1 MSFSSIRYLLKEGFR
16 NVWANRMM
24 SLASIGV
31 LVSCLILTG
40 AAYLFS
46 LNINTM
52 MSSLDSNN
60 QIKVILEDSVDDLEA
75 GTIGGQLKAISNIED
90 CQFITKQDA
99 FEELKQTISEED
111 LATFTDLDPNDFL
124 PFSYRITM
132 RDLSQY
138 QQTVSQVM
146 EIDGVASL
154 TDRAE
159 LSNKLTGL
167 RQFITS
173 AGFWIILLLLIV
185 SMFIISNTIRVTM
198 YSRRLEISIM
208 KSVGAT
214 DWFIRV
220 PFVVE
225 GLFIGLFSGLLTTGF
240 LYFIYNSAIGSI
252 EKTLGL
258 GFTAIPYK
266 SMLPELA
273 AIFVSV
279 GVIFGVLGGIISISR
294 YLKGEGGDIIDW

>member
-1 MSFSSIRYLLKEGFR
+1 MSFSSIRYLLREGFR
-16 NVWANRMM
+16 NLWANRMM

-46 LNINTM
+46 LNIHDM
-52 MSSLDSNN
+52 MSALDANN
-60 QIKVILEDSVDDLEA
+60 QIKVILADDVDDLKA
-75 GTIGGQLKAISNIED
+75 STIGGQLKEISNVDE

-111 LATFTDLDPNDFL
+111 LSTITGLDPNDFL

-146 EIDGVASL
+146 EIDGVASI
-154 TDRAE
+154 TDRAA
-159 LSNKLTGL
+159 LANRLTGL
-167 RQFITS
+167 RTFITS

-225 GLFIGLFSGLLTTGF
+225 GLFIGLISGLVTTGV
-240 LYFIYNSAIGSI
+240 LYFVYNSAISSI

-258 GFTAIPYK
+258 GFAAIPYK
-266 SMLPELA
+266 TMLPNLT